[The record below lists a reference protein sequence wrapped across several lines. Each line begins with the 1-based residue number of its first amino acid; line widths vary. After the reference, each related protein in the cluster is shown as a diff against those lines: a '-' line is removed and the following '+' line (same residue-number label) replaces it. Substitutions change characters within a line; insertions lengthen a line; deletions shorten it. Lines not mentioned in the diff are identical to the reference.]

1 MKSTN
6 FRSDGQTIE
15 NIIEFNPS
23 NEKKIKETKF
33 RSDGTTIDYITEYD
47 LSTGV
52 EIRTTYI

>member
-1 MKSTN
+1 M
-6 FRSDGQTIE
+6 E